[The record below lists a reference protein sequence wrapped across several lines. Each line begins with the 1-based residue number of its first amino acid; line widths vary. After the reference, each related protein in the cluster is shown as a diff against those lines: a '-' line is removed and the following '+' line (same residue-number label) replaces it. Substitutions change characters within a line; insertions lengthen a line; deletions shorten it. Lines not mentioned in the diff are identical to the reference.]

1 LGAAAKAAV
10 PYLERTLAENATVD
24 LTPLAANARKSIAAA
39 IADFQKT
46 ASGVRVDA
54 SVADLR
60 LVGIEFD
67 SKTLRVIAEADGTA
81 RVAVSALPAQ

>member
-1 LGAAAKAAV
+1 LGTAAKAAV

-24 LTPLAANARKSIAAA
+24 LAPLTVNARKGITAAMA
-39 IADFQKT
+39 EFQKT
-46 ASGVRVDA
+46 TSGVHVDVA
-54 SVADLR
+54 VADVR

-81 RVAVSALPAQ
+81 RVAVFALPAK